1 MSSAVNCNSALVVK
15 RTFWHVV
22 DVDGFD
28 EDTTF
33 EKTRLRAMSDSILL
47 TSQDELQD
55 DYMKANCHD
64 DDETDAGSSSEG
76 SHSEESSDSNS
87 EGSPKHSDF
96 DGVSPCQS
104 RHGQFG
110 DLPSGAEAN
119 TTIVLRKL
127 PSDFSR
133 STLTSMLD
141 AHGFNKVYNFV
152 YMPTN
157 FKKSVPLGYAIVNFE
172 SHEIAKLA
180 CLHFTSRQIQVE
192 WGDSIQG
199 LEALV
204 QKYRNSA
211 VMHPSVSDAHRP
223 ILLKKGQIIPFP
235 PPTEVLSVPP
245 CGVQRA
251 SAKKS
256 TSSKVVETQL
266 VPSFSCS
273 VSKQTTVVLRK
284 IPKDT
289 TRDLV
294 QRILKEQGFAGTY
307 DFLYLPMDF
316 EKAQCFGF
324 AIVNFIDGSIA
335 ASALDFFSRTTV
347 FGQKVCAEW
356 KETHHGLAALVEKYR
371 NSKVMHA
378 DVPEVYKPLILSNGR
393 PVPFPAPHPRC

>member
-1 MSSAVNCNSALVVK
+1 MIASKPVAMMMM
-15 RTFWHVV
+15 
-22 DVDGFD
+22 
-28 EDTTF
+28 
-33 EKTRLRAMSDSILL
+33 RLMQEVIQKLEVILRNPVTPIQKGLRNTVSWVEVRRANHGAIGILEIWRG
-47 TSQDELQD
+47 ELKQ
-55 DYMKANCHD
+55 
-64 DDETDAGSSSEG
+64 T
-76 SHSEESSDSNS
+76 
-87 EGSPKHSDF
+87 
-96 DGVSPCQS
+96 Q
-104 RHGQFG
+104 QF
-110 DLPSGAEAN
+110 
-119 TTIVLRKL
+119 LRKL
-127 PSDFSR
+127 PLDFSR
-133 STLTSMLD
+133 STLMSMLD
-141 AHGFNKVYNFV
+141 AHGFGKVYNFV

-172 SHEIAKLA
+172 NHEIATLA

-223 ILLKKGQIIPFP
+223 ILLEKGQVVPFP

-245 CGVQRA
+245 CGVQKG

-256 TSSKVVETQL
+256 GSSKIVETQ
-266 VPSFSCS
+266 PMPGSFI

-284 IPKDT
+284 IPKDM
-289 TRDLV
+289 TRDLM
-294 QRILKEQGFAGTY
+294 QRVLKEQGFASTY

-324 AIVNFIDGSIA
+324 AIINFIDGTVA
-335 ASALDFFSRTTV
+335 AAALEFFSRTAV
-347 FGQKVCAEW
+347 FGQQVCAEW

-378 DVPEVYKPLILSNGR
+378 DVPEGYKPLILSHGK
-393 PVPFPAPHPRC
+393 PVPFPAPLQRC